1 MYAHIWGLW
10 KKKLKKSL
18 GDMDFDCTP
27 GYSLSKDTAMHLYP
41 VWPCLV
47 ADVEEMMP
55 LHCCG
60 DICGVIV
67 GTWKRGH
74 LSPLSPLEK

>member
-1 MYAHIWGLW
+1 MYARIWGLW

-60 DICGVIV
+60 GFLWGHCGDMEE
-67 GTWKRGH
+67 GA
-74 LSPLSPLEK
+74 S

>member
-1 MYAHIWGLW
+1 
-10 KKKLKKSL
+10 
-18 GDMDFDCTP
+18 MDFDCTP
-27 GYSLSKDTAMHLYP
+27 GYSLSKDMAMHLYP

-60 DICGVIV
+60 GFLWGHCGDAEE
-67 GTWKRGH
+67 GA
-74 LSPLSPLEK
+74 S